1 MNFNWI
7 LDENIAREEKTE
19 NLNIDRIPN
28 CINKLCLIFK
38 NNEIRLLEKATLS
51 INLHT

>member
-19 NLNIDRIPN
+19 NLNTDRIPN
-28 CINKLCLIFK
+28 DIKKTMFDI
-38 NNEIRLLEKATLS
+38 
-51 INLHT
+51 